1 MALFCMFELIQYI
14 FNKLYTMT
22 CTFTD
27 VQWQSWNTW
36 SCMDVS
42 SERSSRSR
50 ALYIWLYMVSWE
62 GSKNILYSYSVC
74 RFLKT
79 EKITYYI
86 DILRGFSVKTKQHIK
101 LIIILRV
108 SILRTKERHWYR
120 AYSMHSMLLYIAWFL
135 KWTKQQHIILIYCV
149 V

>member
-1 MALFCMFELIQYI
+1 
-14 FNKLYTMT
+14 MT

-27 VQWQSWNTW
+27 VQWQSWILGLAWTF
-36 SCMDVS
+36 
-42 SERSSRSR
+42 R
-50 ALYIWLYMVSWE
+50 AKGLPVPVHYIWLYMISWE

-74 RFLKT
+74 RFLKK

-86 DILRGFSVKTKQHIK
+86 DILRGFSVKTKQQHIK

-120 AYSMHSMLLYIAWFL
+120 AYSMHIMLLYIAWFL

>member
-1 MALFCMFELIQYI
+1 
-14 FNKLYTMT
+14 MT

-50 ALYIWLYMVSWE
+50 ALYMAIHGLLRR
-62 GSKNILYSYSVC
+62 SKNILYSYSVC
-74 RFLKT
+74 RFLKK

-86 DILRGFSVKTKQHIK
+86 DILRGFSVKTKQQHIK

-120 AYSMHSMLLYIAWFL
+120 AYSMHIVLLYIAWFL
-135 KWTKQQHIILIYCV
+135 VKWTKQQHIIGLLIYCV